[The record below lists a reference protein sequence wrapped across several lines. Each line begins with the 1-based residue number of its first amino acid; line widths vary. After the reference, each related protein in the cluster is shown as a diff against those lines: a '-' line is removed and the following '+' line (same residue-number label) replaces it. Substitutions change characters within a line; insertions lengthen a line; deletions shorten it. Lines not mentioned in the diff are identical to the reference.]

1 MSESIQ
7 RLFQFIYS
15 LFRISFYYWI
25 YLLRG
30 IIVYS
35 FIPATAALWETTKIV
50 LFQPSDEEIKEI
62 FRECYNKY
70 RSYRGVSFAITI
82 LLVLLQVTLFYL
94 TRSDLAMRLAFM
106 IVLFYMIA
114 LLILIVVF
122 VLYYFIFY
130 HYRTKDAFAL
140 AFVTSFKKP
149 LLSIAILFCTVI
161 LYLLLYWNLI
171 AFLAFGPCLFS
182 ISMSLLFRNFK
193 HPLQRDATS

>member
-7 RLFQFIYS
+7 RLFQFIYT
-15 LFRISFYYWI
+15 LFQISFYYWI

-30 IIVYS
+30 VIVYS

-50 LFQPSDEEIKEI
+50 LFQPSDEETKEI

-70 RSYRGVSFAITI
+70 RSYRGVSFAVTI
-82 LLVLLQVTLFYL
+82 LLVLLQVALFYL
-94 TRSDLAMRLAFM
+94 NRSDLALRLAFM
-106 IVLFYMIA
+106 IVLIYLAA
-114 LLILIVVF
+114 LLIVNVVF

-130 HYRTKDAFAL
+130 HYHTKDAFAL

-149 LLSIAILFCTVI
+149 LLSIAILLCIVV

-193 HPLQRDATS
+193 HPFHHDATT